1 MKRILVSILSM
12 ASSAL
17 FAGET
22 LFYEPFDSPESVAK
36 YSSGAKL
43 SFEKGKRGESGSL
56 KIEVPERAGFGG
68 LSLPVDISE
77 ARGGVLEVSG
87 ETMGEN
93 VAPGPKYYNG
103 AKFML
108 SVNAPSGNVYG
119 LSLIHIS
126 EPTRP

>member
-1 MKRILVSILSM
+1 M

-56 KIEVPERAGFGG
+56 KSKFRSAPDSGDCRCRSTYPKRAEA
-68 LSLPVDISE
+68 SL
-77 ARGGVLEVSG
+77 
-87 ETMGEN
+87 
-93 VAPGPKYYNG
+93 K
-103 AKFML
+103 
-108 SVNAPSGNVYG
+108 
-119 LSLIHIS
+119 
-126 EPTRP
+126 

>member
-56 KIEVPERAGFGG
+56 KIEVPERVGFGG

-93 VAPGPKYYNG
+93 EIDIFPQLGACHSHSELLSSENFRKYG
-103 AKFML
+103 
-108 SVNAPSGNVYG
+108 
-119 LSLIHIS
+119 
-126 EPTRP
+126 